1 MAVFPQDGVV
11 RVRKALLGGMAAFL
25 CSVPALP
32 VAPAA
37 AQENNGTFPQHRRDA
52 APVARIIIGLRPD
65 GGTARLQAAGAARI
79 QSLSGR
85 TGVRFR
91 AEREINASM
100 RVVDLE
106 TPVSGADL
114 DDTLARL
121 ASDPAVA
128 FAEPDRRVYRHAI
141 PNDNLFPNQW
151 YLQDAQPSALDA
163 VTAWDVTTGSTESVV
178 AVLDTGVRF
187 DHPDLLQAGRGGRLL
202 PGRDFV
208 GPDRPG
214 GGFRAANDGDGWDAN
229 PADPGDWISDSDAQS
244 LLFSGC
250 DVSGSSWHGTRVA
263 GLIGAITNNGVGIAG
278 VTWGTWILP
287 VRVLGKC
294 FGNNSDILQAMRWAA
309 GLHVAGVPANPYPA
323 KIINLS
329 LGASGSCTSGYL
341 NVLNELADAGV
352 LVVASAGNSGGPVEY
367 PGNCPG
373 VAAVTGL
380 RHIGTK
386 VGFSSLGP
394 EIAVGAPG
402 GNCVN
407 LQGPCLFSLD
417 TTVNLGS
424 TVATTSA
431 YTDQF
436 DYNVGTSFSAPF
448 VAAIAAL
455 MHGVN
460 GNLKPPQLI
469 ARLQEAAQP
478 FPAPPAGIPV
488 CHVPVN
494 ESDVQ
499 DSECGCTTAACGAG
513 MANART
519 SVNAALRPI
528 AAVVLPAT
536 VSAGQDVTLNG
547 AASAAACGRAI
558 ASYSWTPVSGTVG
571 AISGADTAMATVDAP
586 ASGSFVVRLTITD
599 DQGADR
605 CRRRHRHKHRG
616 DNQRAGQRRQQRL
629 PGRHRAHRPWALR

>member
-32 VAPAA
+32 VASAA
-37 AQENNGTFPQHRRDA
+37 AQENNGTFPQHGRDT

-65 GGTARLQAAGAARI
+65 GGTARLQAAGAAQI

-163 VTAWDVTTGSTESVV
+163 VTAWDVTTGSTGIRGRGAGYRRALRSPGP
-178 AVLDTGVRF
+178 A
-187 DHPDLLQAGRGGRLL
+187 AGRARRAVAAGARFRG
-202 PGRDFV
+202 PG
-208 GPDRPG
+208 RPG

-229 PADPGDWISDSDAQS
+229 PADPGDWISASDAQS
-244 LLFSGC
+244 SLFSGC

-323 KIINLS
+323 KIINMS

-373 VAAVTGL
+373 VAAVTGPAPH
-380 RHIGTK
+380 RHESRFQQSRSRDRRRRARAAIASTCSRTLPLFTRHDCQSGLDGGHH
-386 VGFSSLGP
+386 VRPIPISS
-394 EIAVGAPG
+394 
-402 GNCVN
+402 
-407 LQGPCLFSLD
+407 
-417 TTVNLGS
+417 T
-424 TVATTSA
+424 TTSA
-431 YTDQF
+431 P
-436 DYNVGTSFSAPF
+436 VSPRRSWRR
-448 VAAIAAL
+448 IAAL

-460 GNLKPPQLI
+460 GNLTPPQLI
-469 ARLQEAAQP
+469 ARLREGAQP

-499 DSECGCTTAACGAG
+499 EFRMRLHHGDLWRRHGECGGRA
-513 MANART
+513 
-519 SVNAALRPI
+519 SPPALRPI
-528 AAVVLPAT
+528 AAIVVPAPFPR
-536 VSAGQDVTLNG
+536 
-547 AASAAACGRAI
+547 GR
-558 ASYSWTPVSGTVG
+558 T
-571 AISGADTAMATVDAP
+571 
-586 ASGSFVVRLTITD
+586 
-599 DQGADR
+599 
-605 CRRRHRHKHRG
+605 
-616 DNQRAGQRRQQRL
+616 
-629 PGRHRAHRPWALR
+629 